1 MKKRKAMNEE
11 IKTITEKFVKE
22 LSPLKVYLF
31 GSYARGNFTSE
42 SDYDFYILMPDS
54 YNVTNDTSAKAYL
67 SLRGLKRKPVDIV
80 INTQQV
86 FTSRSNLTNTLE
98 NTVKKEGLILYE
110 K

>member
-1 MKKRKAMNEE
+1 MNEE
-11 IKTITEKFVKE
+11 IKAITEKFVKE

-54 YNVTNDTSAKAYL
+54 YNVTNDTTAKAYL

-80 INTQQV
+80 VNTQQF

-98 NTVKKEGLILYE
+98 NTVKKEGLVLYE